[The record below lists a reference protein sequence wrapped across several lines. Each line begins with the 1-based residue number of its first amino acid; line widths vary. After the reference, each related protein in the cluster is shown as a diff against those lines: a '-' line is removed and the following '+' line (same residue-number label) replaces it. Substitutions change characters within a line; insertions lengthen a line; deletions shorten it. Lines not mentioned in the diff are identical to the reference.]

1 MRTFAP
7 WGKIPRRIDSPF
19 FPAPCA
25 TGHCPGDC
33 ASRAKPNLDALGC
46 SAGDV
51 GAADAPVC
59 LRSTALGSKSRLEL
73 NASVN
78 NASGKESPAAPSPA
92 GLAASEP
99 ASPSLCEAVF
109 GDGPRTPEDAPATL
123 RGCGNAKP
131 FFVFGAAVVEFE
143 FDAPTLGFDALA
155 CDATD
160 GPPNTPRDWFACPHP
175 PAADAI
181 GRTGHTPPV
190 RGAGTRG
197 AGIDAT
203 FGAADAVAAL
213 AEAVSGLPAPA
224 PGFDSDAVWL
234 SAVCAVLSLSVPGAV
249 RPQPRDRWTAA
260 ETALPTLPPDDIAAV
275 VRWCAL
281 DGAHPMGWP
290 DAGGGFA
297 REASLPLR
305 IAALAAGVD
314 LGGGFKAPPA
324 F

>member
-1 MRTFAP
+1 
-7 WGKIPRRIDSPF
+7 
-19 FPAPCA
+19 
-25 TGHCPGDC
+25 
-33 ASRAKPNLDALGC
+33 
-46 SAGDV
+46 
-51 GAADAPVC
+51 
-59 LRSTALGSKSRLEL
+59 L

-143 FDAPTLGFDALA
+143 FDAPPLGFDALA

-213 AEAVSGLPAPA
+213 AVADG
-224 PGFDSDAVWL
+224 G
-234 SAVCAVLSLSVPGAV
+234 GA
-249 RPQPRDRWTAA
+249 
-260 ETALPTLPPDDIAAV
+260 
-275 VRWCAL
+275 
-281 DGAHPMGWP
+281 DGG
-290 DAGGGFA
+290 AGGGA
-297 REASLPLR
+297 LLLPKLGQ
-305 IAALAAGVD
+305 ALATGTPTPIA
-314 LGGGFKAPPA
+314 LGGGGPAGGAGGATLGWGTRAAPVGSGTGIELKLDTRSSVDPPLSDA
-324 F
+324 TLVAS